1 LTNEFKD
8 QGFEINL
15 TGIGTDPYSFGLS
28 NWTEGNDAS
37 VCIDYEPFDVWD
49 NFGAS
54 QRDLFVFNS
63 YSELIF
69 HENITNGIPNE
80 LELIIMDLMSINNL
94 NEDMPDFR
102 ISSNFPNPFN
112 SNTQVDYELLTDMNV
127 IFQVYNIKGQ
137 LVRSLVNEFQTPG
150 KKSILWNGKND
161 LQERVSSGIYFLVAS
176 INEQIQSKK
185 MVLVE

>member
-1 LTNEFKD
+1 
-8 QGFEINL
+8 
-15 TGIGTDPYSFGLS
+15 
-28 NWTEGNDAS
+28 
-37 VCIDYEPFDVWD
+37 
-49 NFGAS
+49 
-54 QRDLFVFNS
+54 
-63 YSELIF
+63 
-69 HENITNGIPNE
+69 
-80 LELIIMDLMSINNL
+80 
-94 NEDMPDFR
+94 MPDFR

>member
-1 LTNEFKD
+1 MTNEFKD

-15 TGIGTDPYSFGLS
+15 IGIGTDPYSFGLS

-69 HENITNGIPNE
+69 IDTLWP
-80 LELIIMDLMSINNL
+80 DV
-94 NEDMPDFR
+94 NEDILDDVLLE
-102 ISSNFPNPFN
+102 FN
-112 SNTQVDYELLTDMNV
+112 RRNRTYGRN
-127 IFQVYNIKGQ
+127 
-137 LVRSLVNEFQTPG
+137 
-150 KKSILWNGKND
+150 
-161 LQERVSSGIYFLVAS
+161 
-176 INEQIQSKK
+176 
-185 MVLVE
+185 

>member
-1 LTNEFKD
+1 MYSR
-8 QGFEINL
+8 IN
-15 TGIGTDPYSFGLS
+15 SFSSS
-28 NWTEGNDAS
+28 NLAS
-37 VCIDYEPFDVWD
+37 SF
-49 NFGAS
+49 
-54 QRDLFVFNS
+54 FVFNS

>member
-1 LTNEFKD
+1 MTNEFKD
-8 QGFEINL
+8 QGFQINL
-15 TGIGTDPYSFGLS
+15 IGIGTDPYSFGLS

-80 LELIIMDLMSINNL
+80 LEMIIMDLMLINNL
-94 NEDMPDFR
+94 NKDMPDFR

-112 SNTQVDYELLTDMNV
+112 SNTKDEYDLHAPINE
-127 IFQVYNIKGQ
+127 IIPVYNIKRQ
-137 LVRSLVNEFQTPG
+137 
-150 KKSILWNGKND
+150 
-161 LQERVSSGIYFLVAS
+161 
-176 INEQIQSKK
+176 
-185 MVLVE
+185 

>member
-1 LTNEFKD
+1 MNK
-8 QGFEINL
+8 EI
-15 TGIGTDPYSFGLS
+15 
-28 NWTEGNDAS
+28 A
-37 VCIDYEPFDVWD
+37 
-49 NFGAS
+49 
-54 QRDLFVFNS
+54 
-63 YSELIF
+63 
-69 HENITNGIPNE
+69 
-80 LELIIMDLMSINNL
+80 
-94 NEDMPDFR
+94 
-102 ISSNFPNPFN
+102 NPFN